1 VLNVDNGGSC
11 TDLAQEEIRTG
22 VLKAGSRECFFYCFR
37 RRHRYGFGREEN
49 LIHRGGRGVSRR
61 LKVYVLLLYEGR
73 KAIWSASL
81 VRLMV
86 VCYVDIAGKFGRE
99 G

>member
-1 VLNVDNGGSC
+1 MLNGYNGGSC

-22 VLKAGSRECFFYCFR
+22 VLKAGSRECFFNCF

-49 LIHRGGRGVSRR
+49 LIHLGGRGVSRR
-61 LKVYVLLLYEGR
+61 LKVYVLLLCEGR
-73 KAIWSASL
+73 RTIWSASL
-81 VRLMV
+81 VRLMA
-86 VCYVDIAGKFGRE
+86 VCCVDIAGKFGRE